1 MAERWV
7 VAWDKLTS
15 DNFNKDW
22 ISDMLKGINA
32 QGEEEDL
39 LNYEIIQ
46 LRVKVAA
53 LQDTVEALKEDNRQ
67 LTELYYKAVKDML
80 S

>member
-1 MAERWV
+1 
-7 VAWDKLTS
+7 
-15 DNFNKDW
+15 
-22 ISDMLKGINA
+22 MLKGINA

-67 LTELYYKAVKDML
+67 LTEAFYKAIKEK
-80 S
+80 

>member
-1 MAERWV
+1 
-7 VAWDKLTS
+7 
-15 DNFNKDW
+15 
-22 ISDMLKGINA
+22 MLKGINA

-46 LRVKVAA
+46 LRAKVAT
-53 LQDTVEALKEDNRQ
+53 LQDTIEALKEDNRQ